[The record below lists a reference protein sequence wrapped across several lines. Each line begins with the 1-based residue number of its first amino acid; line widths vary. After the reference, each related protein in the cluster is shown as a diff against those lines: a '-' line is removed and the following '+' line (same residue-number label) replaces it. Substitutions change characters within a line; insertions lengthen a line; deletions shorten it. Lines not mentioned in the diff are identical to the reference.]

1 MEHRGYF
8 AVIPANVR
16 YDRNLAPNAKL
27 LYGEITALC
36 NERGFCWARNSYFA
50 KLYGVTERTVRNWIS
65 SLVYE
70 EYIYVDYGNDEDD
83 DTCSRKIYIY
93 PMGMKMG
100 NSLPRKKSSSK
111 AENNFRGVGK
121 DFPRGGEKIFPHNNT
136 VNNTNNNHDDDDLAE
151 VVKVYEGEISTV
163 SSFLFEE
170 LAECKDTYGKEWVV
184 QAIREAVK
192 GGRQKC
198 NIKYIRGILRRWK
211 DCGLAKPWE
220 KDKRPEQGQAV
231 AGPHVTYRNGVR
243 FENGSPVIN
252 TEEDA
257 RRWRELKDAETRQA
271 LEEIKAQ
278 EG

>member
-16 YDRNLAPNAKL
+16 YDRNLTPNAKL

-50 KLYGVTERTVRNWIS
+50 ELYGVTIRAVQYWLASLAEEGYIS
-65 SLVYE
+65 IAQSK
-70 EYIYVDYGNDEDD
+70 DEDD
-83 DTCSRKIYIY
+83 EAIRKIFIA
-93 PMGMKMG
+93 PPGMKMT
-100 NSLPRKKSSSK
+100 SSVKKDSCRG
-111 AENNFRGVGK
+111 ENNFMGAGK
-121 DFPRGGEKIFPHNNT
+121 DFHGPHEKKFTHNNT
-136 VNNTNNNHDDDDLAE
+136 MNNTMNNHHDDDDLAE
-151 VVKVYEGEISTV
+151 VVNVYESEISTV

-220 KDKRPEQGQAV
+220 KDKQPEQGQVV